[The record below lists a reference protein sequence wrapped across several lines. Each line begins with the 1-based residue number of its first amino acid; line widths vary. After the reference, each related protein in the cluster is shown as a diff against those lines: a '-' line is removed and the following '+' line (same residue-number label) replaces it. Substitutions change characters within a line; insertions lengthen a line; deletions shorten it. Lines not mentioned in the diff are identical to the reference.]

1 MTDGLSH
8 NNVNKNY
15 LKYVIITVLARFL
28 LYIQYD
34 NINNK
39 TIILMP

>member
-1 MTDGLSH
+1 MTDGLSY

-15 LKYVIITVLARFL
+15 PKYVIVTELARFL

-39 TIILMP
+39 TII